1 LKIVVDKPPNWDELN
16 AVFGLETKR
25 GLLYAFGDI
34 LYNPDGIAVSPPI
47 MAHEEVHKDQQ
58 GNDIEGW
65 WQRYIVDINFRL
77 NQELEAH
84 RREWKVY
91 KQMVKDRNYRSA
103 YLSYISSR
111 LASSLYGNVVTSK
124 DAKQLIKGT
133 L

>member
-1 LKIVVDKPPNWDELN
+1 LKIVVSKPPNWDELN
-16 AVFGLETKR
+16 AVFNLEAKR
-25 GLLYAFGDI
+25 GLLFTYGDTVF
-34 LYNPDGIAVSPPI
+34 NPDGVAISPAI